1 MTVAEAR
8 ARVDS
13 ARAGDGTAL
22 GHALIELAEIEPI
35 FGHRQAVVRALL
47 REGAALVTD
56 PTLEGRTL
64 LRLAHVKLAE
74 GDLEGV
80 EQLVARAK
88 ERLAGDVDRTIEGDA
103 MLARASIRRKDFT
116 AAEAFLVA
124 ASERADTRA
133 EPEANTPVARRAATI
148 TAFAWAELALE
159 QQDWA
164 TAAERLRVVGDVLA
178 GGSDELLELDFAC
191 HQARTLVAL
200 ALGRVDEAC
209 ATLRGAIA
217 IAKAAGALEDELET
231 RVQLAGFLVQRGDP
245 VAFDEAERHLQIAR
259 DGAIDAGLDTIHMSA
274 LVGQAGLLAQ
284 KGQTHAALDRCLE
297 IARRAAEK
305 QDLPRYG
312 AAVALMSH
320 IYEQKG
326 DLASAYRTLAEAN
339 ASLRDTMGDQAAR
352 DVIRPHVE
360 ALADRIGPEK
370 FRMIAERVNKAAHA
384 KETFRRRNS

>member
-1 MTVAEAR
+1 MVAEAK

-13 ARAGDGTAL
+13 ARAGDGSSL
-22 GHALIELAEIEPI
+22 GDALIDLAEIEPI

-47 REGAALVTD
+47 LEAAALVTD
-56 PTLEGRTL
+56 PRLEGRTL
-64 LRLAHVKLAE
+64 LRLSHVKLAE

-80 EQLVARAK
+80 EQLVVRAR
-88 ERLAGDVDRTIEGDA
+88 ERLAGDADRTIEGDA
-103 MLARASIRRKDFT
+103 MLARASIRRKNFT
-116 AAEAFLVA
+116 AAEQFLVA
-124 ASERADTRA
+124 VSSRADARA
-133 EPEANTPVARRAATI
+133 DAEANTPVARRAAAV

-159 QQDWA
+159 QQAWVG
-164 TAAERLRVVGDVLA
+164 AAARLRIVDNVLA
-178 GGSDELLELDFAC
+178 GGRDELLELDFAC

-200 ALGRVDEAC
+200 ALDRVDEAC

-217 IAKAAGALEDELET
+217 IAKAAGGLEDELET

-259 DGAIDAGLDTIHMSA
+259 DGAIDAGLDTTHMSA

-297 IARRAAEK
+297 IARSAAAK

-339 ASLRDTMGDQAAR
+339 ASLRDTVGDQAAR

-360 ALADRIGPEK
+360 AFADRVGPEK
-370 FRMIAERVNKAAHA
+370 FRMIAESVNKAARA
-384 KETFRRRNS
+384 KDTFRRRNS

>member
-1 MTVAEAR
+1 MMVAEAK

-13 ARAGDGTAL
+13 ARAGDGSSL
-22 GHALIELAEIEPI
+22 GDALIDLAEIEPI

-47 REGAALVTD
+47 LEAAALVTD
-56 PTLEGRTL
+56 PRLEGRTL
-64 LRLAHVKLAE
+64 LRLSHVKLAE

-80 EQLVARAK
+80 AQLVVRAR
-88 ERLAGDVDRTIEGDA
+88 ERLAGDADRTIEGDA
-103 MLARASIRRKDFT
+103 MLARASIRRKNFT
-116 AAEAFLVA
+116 AAEQFLVA
-124 ASERADTRA
+124 VSSRADARA
-133 EPEANTPVARRAATI
+133 DADANTPVARRSAAV
-148 TAFAWAELALE
+148 TAFAWAERALE
-159 QQDWA
+159 QQA
-164 TAAERLRVVGDVLA
+164 GVGAAARLRIVDNVLA
-178 GGSDELLELDFAC
+178 GGRDELLELDFAC

-200 ALGRVDEAC
+200 ALDRVDEAC

-217 IAKAAGALEDELET
+217 IAKATGGLEDELET

-245 VAFDEAERHLQIAR
+245 VACDEAERHLQIAR
-259 DGAIDAGLDTIHMSA
+259 DGAIDAGLDTTHMSA
-274 LVGQAGLLAQ
+274 LVGQAGLLAH

-297 IARRAAEK
+297 IARSAAAK

-339 ASLRDTMGDQAAR
+339 ASLRDTVGDQAAR

-360 ALADRIGPEK
+360 AFADRVGPEK

-384 KETFRRRNS
+384 KDSFRRRN